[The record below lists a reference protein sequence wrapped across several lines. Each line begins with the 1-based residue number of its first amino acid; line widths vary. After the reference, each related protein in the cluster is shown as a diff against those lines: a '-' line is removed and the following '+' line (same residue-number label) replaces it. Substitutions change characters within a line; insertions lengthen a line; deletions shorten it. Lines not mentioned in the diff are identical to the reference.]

1 MFMHPM
7 KLEQTLVLKPQQ
19 MELELNRM
27 CDADSTSR
35 HV

>member
-1 MFMHPM
+1 MFMHPIE
-7 KLEQTLVLKPQQ
+7 LEQTLVQKPQQ
-19 MELELNRM
+19 IEHELNRM